1 MKHTIRKTCALMLAG
16 LLFLTGCSSQP
27 ESTNHSN
34 ASSVDEFTQ
43 KYILTAFYGSEEDRN
58 AFLKEKKE
66 EGVLHN
72 IAWDKASGS
81 ITITA
86 SLTQAQYWVQEAEN
100 DIEQNTLTIQK
111 EDGYSLSVN
120 ASDTQITITASPDT
134 DMKAMEKTVNKDLM
148 AMEIHQVFSGISS
161 WHVDVNVINADTG
174 DSVRTFSL
182 PDDSL
187 QLDESIWK

>member
-1 MKHTIRKTCALMLAG
+1 MKHSIYKPCILMLAG
-16 LLFLTGCSSQP
+16 LLFLSGCSSQS
-27 ESTNHSN
+27 ESSRHSN

-43 KYILTAFYGSEEDRN
+43 KYILTAFYGNEEDRN

-72 IAWDKASGS
+72 ITWDKDSKF

-100 DIEQNTLTIQK
+100 DIEQNALTIQK
-111 EDGYSLSVN
+111 DDGYSLSVN
-120 ASDTQITITASPDT
+120 ASDTEMTITASPASDL
-134 DMKAMEKTVNKDLM
+134 KAMAKTVNKDLM

-161 WHVDVNVINADTG
+161 WHVDVSVINSDTG
-174 DSVRTFSL
+174 ASVRTFSL